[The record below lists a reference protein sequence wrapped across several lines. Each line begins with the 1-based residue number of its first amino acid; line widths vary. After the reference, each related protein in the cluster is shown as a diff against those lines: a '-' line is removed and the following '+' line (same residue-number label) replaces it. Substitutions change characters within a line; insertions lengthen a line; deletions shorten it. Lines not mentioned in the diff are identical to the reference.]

1 MFGYIMPLLSELKMK
16 DYEIFRSY
24 YCGLCCSIKNK
35 FGNLPRLGLNYD
47 ATFFAILMDSINAE
61 ETDFFETSCIKHPI
75 KKREC
80 VKPNKAL
87 DYATDLNFIL
97 IYYKVL
103 DDTLDDKDLKS
114 ISLSYILKPYL
125 SKITYPILNDV
136 MANNLNKLHKLESNG
151 NFISLDE
158 ICDPFSTVIGEIF
171 KDCPF
176 KLNNDSLIVR
186 DNLYKFGYY
195 LGKWI
200 YLIDALDDLKD
211 DMKDSKFNPINKV
224 YNNKNLSYEELL
236 PNIKEKLDFTLMSLA
251 ANCSEML
258 KSLPIKKNTEIID
271 NVINLGLLEKYM
283 NIFSKL

>member
-47 ATFFAILMDSINAE
+47 ATFFAVLMDSINAE
-61 ETDFFETSCIKHPI
+61 ETDFFETNCIKHPV
-75 KKREC
+75 KKRKC

-87 DYATDLNFIL
+87 DYVTDLNFIL

-125 SKITYPILNDV
+125 SKITYPILNDI
-136 MANNLNKLHKLESNG
+136 MANNLNKLHELESNG